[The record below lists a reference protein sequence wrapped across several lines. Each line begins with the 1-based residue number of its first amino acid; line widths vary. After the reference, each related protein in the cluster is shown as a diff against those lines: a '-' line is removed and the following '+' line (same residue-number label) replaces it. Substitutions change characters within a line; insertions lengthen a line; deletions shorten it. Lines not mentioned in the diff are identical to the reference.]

1 MSRRRVVVTGLGA
14 TTPIGGDVTTSW
26 SALLA
31 GTSGVRNL
39 TEEWAQSLPVHFA
52 ARVAVEPAEQMER
65 VELRRLDR
73 SEQFALI
80 ASREAWKDAGSPE
93 IDKERL
99 GVVIASGIGG
109 VTTLLDQYDILR
121 EKGARLVSPH
131 TVPMLMPNGP
141 AANVGL
147 ELQARAGVHT
157 PVSAC
162 ASGAEAIGYALE
174 MIRNDR
180 ADIVVS
186 GGVEAAIHAMPM
198 SGFAAMKAL
207 STRNDEPQRAS
218 RPYDLNRD
226 GFVLGEGGGIL
237 VLEEYEHALARGAK
251 IYCEIAGQGLTSDGY
266 HIAAPD
272 PDGVGVQRAVKFAL
286 RDSGLTT
293 KDIVHLNAHATS
305 TPAGDVAEAIGYA
318 LEMIRNDRADIVV
331 GGGVEAA
338 IHAMPMSGFAAM
350 KALSTRNDEPAR
362 ASRPYDLNRDGFVLG
377 EGGGI
382 LVLEEYEHAVA
393 RGAKIYCEIAGQGLT
408 SDGYHIAAP
417 DPDGAGVQRAVKF
430 ALRDSGLTTKDIVH
444 LNAHATST
452 PAGDVAEANALRAAL
467 GADADH
473 VAVSATKSMTGHLL
487 GGAGAIESV
496 FIVKTLQDR
505 LAPPTINIDDLD
517 PAVTVDV
524 VRDKPRALP
533 AGDIA
538 ALNDSF
544 GFGGHNVVLVFKS
557 I

>member
-1 MSRRRVVVTGLGA
+1 MSQRRVVVTGLGA
-14 TTPIGGDVTTSW
+14 TTPIGGDTPTTW
-26 SALLA
+26 AALLA
-31 GTSGVRNL
+31 GKNGVRSL
-39 TEEWAQSLPVHFA
+39 TEEWAQTFPVTFA
-52 ARVAVEPAEQMER
+52 ARVAIEPSEQMER
-65 VELRRLDR
+65 VEMRRLDR
-73 SEQFALI
+73 SEQFAVI

-109 VTTLLDQYDILR
+109 VTTLLDQYDILNT
-121 EKGARLVSPH
+121 KGARLVSPH

-147 ELQARAGVHT
+147 ELQAKAGVHT

-174 MIRNDR
+174 MIRNNR

-186 GGVEAAIHAMPM
+186 GGVEAAIHQMPM

-207 STRNDEPQRAS
+207 STRND
-218 RPYDLNRD
+218 D
-226 GFVLGEGGGIL
+226 
-237 VLEEYEHALARGAK
+237 
-251 IYCEIAGQGLTSDGY
+251 
-266 HIAAPD
+266 
-272 PDGVGVQRAVKFAL
+272 
-286 RDSGLTT
+286 
-293 KDIVHLNAHATS
+293 
-305 TPAGDVAEAIGYA
+305 
-318 LEMIRNDRADIVV
+318 
-331 GGGVEAA
+331 
-338 IHAMPMSGFAAM
+338 
-350 KALSTRNDEPAR
+350 PAR

-382 LVLEEYEHAVA
+382 LVLEEYEHAKA

-430 ALRDSGLTTKDIVH
+430 ALRDSGLSTKDIVH
-444 LNAHATST
+444 INAHATST
-452 PAGDVAEANALRAAL
+452 PVGDVAEANALRSAL
-467 GADADH
+467 GSDADR

-496 FIVKTLQDR
+496 FIVKAIQDR
-505 LAPPTINIDDLD
+505 LAPPTINIENLD
-517 PAVTVDV
+517 PAVTIDV
-524 VRDKPRALP
+524 VRDIPRALP